1 MTLQQVLI
9 AHLAQL
15 GMALCLAGILL
26 RGRNRYCRF
35 FTIYLGACLAGNLA
49 GVLWPERFFTRDW
62 WVIRQT
68 TYGVLHLAIALELVY
83 WTFIALPGANQ
94 AVKRALA
101 LVLGATFLS
110 LLLLPDGAATFE
122 SIRSVLQPRLLNG
135 TIWLFAATVGISLLY
150 RVPVHPW
157 HQAIMTGFAAY
168 LTVFT
173 VLLRLLTVTDWNV
186 DMLDVL
192 NALDPLAYVGLLGY
206 WTWAAWRT
214 DPVPAVATE
223 VLETLQPWRV

>member
-1 MTLQQVLI
+1 MTLQQVLV

-26 RGRNRYCRF
+26 RRRLKYSRC
-35 FTIYLGACLAGNLA
+35 FTLYVAACLAGNLS
-49 GVLWPERFFTRDW
+49 VTLWPDTFFTLGW
-62 WVIRQT
+62 WVARQT
-68 TYGVLHLAIALELVY
+68 VYGALSLATALELVY
-83 WTFIALPGANQ
+83 WTFSELEGADR
-94 AVKRALA
+94 AIKRLLLA
-101 LVLGATFLS
+101 ILGITFLS
-110 LLLLPDGAATFE
+110 LLLLPDGGGYESVRAA
-122 SIRSVLQPRLLNG
+122 LQPRLQNG
-135 TIWLFAATVGISLLY
+135 TIWLFAATVGVSLLY

-157 HQAIMTGFAAY
+157 HRAVMTGFAGY

-173 VLLRLLTVTDWNV
+173 VLLRLLTVTNVDV
-186 DMLDVL
+186 DMLDVV

-214 DPVPAVATE
+214 DPVPEVVPE